1 MLRNLI
7 NKQKAQER
15 EFTKFV
21 ERHERA
27 WGNETYKGR
36 PSLTQIL
43 EAKVVAFWHPT
54 SEQMNHTATIHKS
67 IEEIDQYVTQ
77 LVLHSTKER
86 LPLLR
91 LEAVFV
97 EKMQM
102 QIKNVKVIY
111 EKVLPNGGAGR

>member
-15 EFTKFV
+15 EFMKFV
-21 ERHERA
+21 EQHERA
-27 WGNETYKGR
+27 WGTEAYKGR
-36 PSLTQIL
+36 PTLAQL
-43 EAKVVAFWHPT
+43 MEAKVVVFWHPT
-54 SEQMNHTATIHKS
+54 SADMNHTATIHKS
-67 IEEIDQYVTQ
+67 VEEIDQYVTQ
-77 LVLHSTKER
+77 LVWHSSKER

-97 EKMQM
+97 EKVQM
-102 QIKNVKVIY
+102 HIKTVKVVY